1 MLCVV
6 DHLAGIES
14 FYSYCCLSI
23 GSQKGISHQHHLN
36 PSELERCIP
45 LQLTGRKL
53 PVSNTSDVI
62 VAGGGLVGSVFAL
75 AAARENLT
83 VLAFDDAK
91 PSRLTRFDGR
101 AYALSLSS
109 CRMLT
114 ALGMTDLIETHS
126 QEILTIHISAK
137 DHDGFTDPAQKSQ
150 FHSSEIETGPMA
162 RMIEDRHLRAA
173 IKHELKK
180 YPDLIR
186 VVKARIT
193 ELEFGEFTVTV
204 QDSIGKTYQS
214 TMVAGCDGRDGI
226 VGKRAGI
233 RCSEFMYDQ
242 SAIVCAVKHE
252 LPHHGGACQFF
263 MPSGPLAILPLR
275 GRKSSLVWT
284 TRQDNAE
291 HLSKMKDSDFLAKLK
306 QPFGSF
312 LGDISLIGNRFVFPL
327 SQSLAEQ
334 LISRRATLLG
344 ESAHG
349 LHPLAGQSLN
359 LGFRD
364 AASLAQVIG
373 VAARRGEDIGTINVL
388 ERYQNWRRFDISLF
402 AIATDGFNWLFS
414 NTNPLLHTL
423 RHGGMIAINHAPPL
437 RRAFIREAAGLN
449 GQMPDIMKN

>member
-1 MLCVV
+1 M
-6 DHLAGIES
+6 
-14 FYSYCCLSI
+14 
-23 GSQKGISHQHHLN
+23 
-36 PSELERCIP
+36 
-45 LQLTGRKL
+45 
-53 PVSNTSDVI
+53 SNAPDII
-62 VAGGGLVGSVFAL
+62 VAGGGLVGSIFAL

-83 VLAFDDAK
+83 TLVFDDAK

-126 QEILTIHISAK
+126 QEILTIHVSEK
-137 DHDGFTDPAQKSQ
+137 DHDGFIGPAQESQ
-150 FHSSEIETGPMA
+150 FDSSEIETGPMA

-173 IKHELKK
+173 IKRELKK
-180 YPDLIR
+180 HSDLIR
-186 VVKARIT
+186 VIKARIT
-193 ELEFGEFTVTV
+193 ELEFGEFAVAAK
-204 QDSIGKTYQS
+204 DSNGKIYRS
-214 TMVAGCDGRDGI
+214 TMVAGCDGRDSI

-233 RCSEFMYDQ
+233 RCSEFAYDQ
-242 SAIVCAVKHE
+242 SAIVCAVKHG
-252 LPHHGGACQFF
+252 LPHHGGAFQFF

-284 TRQDNAE
+284 IRQDNAE
-291 HLSKMKDSDFLAKLK
+291 HLSKMKDADFLAKLK

-334 LISRRATLLG
+334 LVSRRATLLG

-364 AASLAQVIG
+364 AASLAQVLGI
-373 VAARRGEDIGTINVL
+373 AARRGEDIGAMNVL
-388 ERYQNWRRFDISLF
+388 ERYQDWRRFDISLF
-402 AIATDGFNWLFS
+402 AIATDGFDWLFS
-414 NTNPLLHTL
+414 NANPLLRAL
-423 RHGGMIAINHAPPL
+423 RHSGMIAINHVPPL

-449 GQMPDIMKN
+449 GQMPDIMRS